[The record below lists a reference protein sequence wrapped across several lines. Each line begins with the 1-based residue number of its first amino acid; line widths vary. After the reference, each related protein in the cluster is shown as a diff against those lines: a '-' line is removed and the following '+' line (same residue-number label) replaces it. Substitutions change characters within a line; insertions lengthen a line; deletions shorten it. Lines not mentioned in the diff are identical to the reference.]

1 MSILDLLYP
10 ILSSVKK
17 ALPSLISLLSDP
29 QHHMLSAHFVSS
41 GSDWAEMSL
50 LGVGTLFSHSSSS
63 SSSSTS
69 CPVLGTVPSPP
80 TSQALAAELSGLQT
94 GGLVVLVSLSTRYRG
109 MGYLDPVGVRQS
121 CVVRPLVLTGLH
133 FTQPAR
139 SMKGEYQTLL
149 SVSSLLSPALRARSR
164 SGEPSLTY
172 HQERPGLL

>member
-50 LGVGTLFSHSSSS
+50 LGVGTLFSHSS
-63 SSSSTS
+63 S

-139 SMKGEYQTLL
+139 RMKGEYQTLL